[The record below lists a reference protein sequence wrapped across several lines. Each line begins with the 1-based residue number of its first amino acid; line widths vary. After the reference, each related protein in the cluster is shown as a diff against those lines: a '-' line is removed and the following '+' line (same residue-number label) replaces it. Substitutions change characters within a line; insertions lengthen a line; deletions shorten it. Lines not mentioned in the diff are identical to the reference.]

1 MKTEFDVLYR
11 YLTGFEY
18 SNNHLREVYEVKFG
32 KSKLNYIS
40 SMWIAIYFKDILS
53 IIGLNKTLN
62 IKLLFLVALLE
73 ISPEHKKIFPDKQ
86 SKVLIII
93 AAPFLVLAFIA
104 SLFFK

>member
-1 MKTEFDVLYR
+1 
-11 YLTGFEY
+11 
-18 SNNHLREVYEVKFG
+18 
-32 KSKLNYIS
+32 
-40 SMWIAIYFKDILS
+40 MWIAIYFKDILS